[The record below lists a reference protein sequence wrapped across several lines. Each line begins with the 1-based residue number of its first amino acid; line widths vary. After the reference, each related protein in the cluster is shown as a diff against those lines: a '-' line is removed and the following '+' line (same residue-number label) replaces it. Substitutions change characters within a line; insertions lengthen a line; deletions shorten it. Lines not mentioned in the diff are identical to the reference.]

1 MGAENRTALDYEQL
15 QEKVDQ
21 IRRHLEKIATDTEEY
36 SKFLSECT
44 EHVKSGDSLLNGI
57 CDRFETVKVNMTNV
71 LEAQD
76 GLEREI
82 NNYVET
88 LIEQRDMETRQLEGL
103 ED

>member
-1 MGAENRTALDYEQL
+1 MSENRTALDYEQL

-21 IRRHLEKIATDTEEY
+21 IRRHLENISNATSEY
-36 SKFLSECT
+36 TKFLSDCT

-57 CDRFETVKVNMTNV
+57 CDRFETVKVNMTSV

-82 NNYVET
+82 NSYVES
-88 LIEQRDMETRQLEGL
+88 LIEQRDYDQRQLDEL
-103 ED
+103 D